1 MGRLE
6 GLAVSS
12 SFRDNIEITDKN
24 AQKGIILEKV
34 AGKLGINKN
43 DVMILGDSFNDYSMF
58 EIFEESVA
66 MKNAIPEV
74 KEIAKYVTEANS
86 DLGVA
91 KAIYRVL
98 NNEMEIMINNEK

>member
-1 MGRLE
+1 
-6 GLAVSS
+6 
-12 SFRDNIEITDKN
+12 
-24 AQKGIILEKV
+24 
-34 AGKLGINKN
+34 
-43 DVMILGDSFNDYSMF
+43 
-58 EIFEESVA
+58 

-98 NNEMEIMINNEK
+98 NNEMETMINNEK